1 MEQQPKQSYTDFMQE
16 PSPAPSSPP
25 PGSPSRAPRSSEQKQ
40 VITIVAVLAVVVAFV
55 LVSCL
60 ILFHNNG
67 EDEAGYIQQIPTAYE
82 STYRAGLLSS
92 SICKIYAQTW
102 DLAQEEGLDT
112 QAIVDSL
119 ADEVEASGYLQRIQS
134 AVDEAEDALSDL
146 PSPGRNQQQ
155 IHEQLLGMK
164 AQLDILSELAL
175 HPEDL
180 DDEFGQEYQN
190 AYNELTNYAAQM
202 RELLPELPNL
212 NSLESDIMF
221 PIVSDDANAQ

>member
-60 ILFHNNG
+60 ILFHNNS

-102 DLAQEEGLDT
+102 DRAQ
-112 QAIVDSL
+112 
-119 ADEVEASGYLQRIQS
+119 
-134 AVDEAEDALSDL
+134 
-146 PSPGRNQQQ
+146 
-155 IHEQLLGMK
+155 
-164 AQLDILSELAL
+164 
-175 HPEDL
+175 
-180 DDEFGQEYQN
+180 
-190 AYNELTNYAAQM
+190 
-202 RELLPELPNL
+202 
-212 NSLESDIMF
+212 
-221 PIVSDDANAQ
+221 

>member
-60 ILFHNNG
+60 ILFHNNS

-92 SICKIYAQTW
+92 SICQTW
-102 DLAQEEGLDT
+102 DLAQGEGLDT

-134 AVDEAEDALSDL
+134 AVEEAEDALSDL
-146 PSPGRNQQQ
+146 PSPGQNQEQ

-180 DDEFGQEYQN
+180 DDEFGQEYQD
-190 AYNELTNYAAQM
+190 AYNELTGLAAKM
-202 RELLPELPNL
+202 RELLPDLPNL